1 MGTGTRGTRA
11 ADWLARVDD
20 LLRTDSRVP
29 DCRRPTPGEPVFVC
43 GVVGFEGDGSVPTG
57 FARDPRARAVRSEAS
72 AQGLERQECQEA
84 A

>member
-29 DCRRPTPGEPVFVC
+29 DCGRLTPGEPVFVC
-43 GVVGFEGDGSVPTG
+43 GVVGFEEDGSVPTA
-57 FARDPRARAVRSEAS
+57 FARNPRSCAERCEAS
-72 AQGLERQECQEA
+72 AQGLERQECHEA